1 MPDNLLKKDSGEL
14 KNTELNKKTETK
26 NSEKS
31 DNSVNGSK
39 IKKPVQRRYQKN
51 NFRRQ
56 LKREPL
62 QSQKPNI
69 TGNAEKPQLVKSRN
83 IPEREQNNQSQKL
96 SKPLISDY
104 TKIVPQGKMI
114 SVVVPLF
121 NEEESLMELSLKL
134 RDVFDKMK
142 CMYEVIF
149 VDDGSNDN
157 SFKQIK
163 YIHSRNSRFHAI
175 KFRRNYGKSAALQA
189 GFDAARGDYVITMDA
204 DLQDD
209 PEEIPELITLL
220 NSGYD
225 LVSGWKK
232 VRHDPFIKKHTSKF
246 FNYVTS
252 KMSGIKLHDFNC
264 GLKAYKKDLVK
275 SVRIYGEM
283 HRYIP
288 VLAHL
293 SGFKVTEKPVKHH
306 ARKYGVT
313 KFGIS
318 RFFNGFFDLM
328 TVMFNT
334 KFHTKP
340 LHLFGL
346 FGIISFVIGFL
357 ITAYLTVMKFVA
369 GHYISDRPLF
379 FVGLLFIIVGTQFF
393 SLGLI
398 AEMITKNQVKNE
410 EILVETTI

>member
-1 MPDNLLKKDSGEL
+1 MPDNLLNQDSGEP
-14 KNTELNKKTETK
+14 KNTDTNKKTETK
-26 NSEKS
+26 DSEKS
-31 DNSVNGSK
+31 DNTNSNGK
-39 IKKPVQRRYQKN
+39 FKKPVQRRYQKN
-51 NFRRQ
+51 KFRRPIN
-56 LKREPL
+56 RDTL
-62 QSQKPNI
+62 QSQKTNI
-69 TGNAEKPQLVKSRN
+69 TGNAEKTQIVKSRN
-83 IPEREQNNQSQKL
+83 VPERDQNNQIQKT
-96 SKPLISDY
+96 SKSLNLDY
-104 TKIVPQGKMI
+104 TKIVPQGKLV
-114 SVVVPLF
+114 SVVVPLY

-134 RDVFDKMK
+134 RDVFDRMK
-142 CMYEVIF
+142 CMYEVVF

-163 YIHSRNSRFHAI
+163 YIHSRNSRFHCI

-189 GFDAARGDYVITMDA
+189 GFSAAKGDYIITMDA

-209 PEEIPELITLL
+209 PEEIPEMINML

-246 FNYVTS
+246 FNYITS

-264 GLKAYKKDLVK
+264 GLKAYKKDLTK

-318 RFFNGFFDLM
+318 RFFNGFFDLL

-334 KFHTKP
+334 KFNTKP

-346 FGIISFVIGFL
+346 FGIISFVIGFI

-369 GHYISDRPLF
+369 GHYISERPLF

-398 AEMITKNQVKNE
+398 AEMITKNQMKDE

>member
-1 MPDNLLKKDSGEL
+1 MPDNLPTPGSGEH
-14 KNTELNKKTETK
+14 KNTELNKTESK
-26 NSEKS
+26 NSENQ
-31 DNSVNGSK
+31 DNNGK
-39 IKKPVQRRYQKN
+39 LKKPFKKRYPKN
-51 NFRRQ
+51 KFRRQ
-56 LKREPL
+56 LNRETL

-69 TGNAEKPQLVKSRN
+69 TGNAEKPQLIKSRN
-83 IPEREQNNQSQKL
+83 IPEREQNNQLQKSNKSL
-96 SKPLISDY
+96 VLDY
-104 TKIVPQGKMI
+104 TKIVPNGKLV
-114 SVVVPLF
+114 SVIVPLF

-163 YIHSRNSRFHAI
+163 YIHSRNSRFHCI

-189 GFDAARGDYVITMDA
+189 GFDASRGDYVITMDA

-209 PEEIPELITLL
+209 PEEIPEMINML

-264 GLKAYKKDLVK
+264 GLKAYKKDLIK

-293 SGFKVTEKPVKHH
+293 YGFKVTEKPVKHH

-318 RFFNGFFDLM
+318 RFFNGFFDLL

-334 KFHTKP
+334 KFNTKP

-346 FGIISFVIGFL
+346 FGIISFIIGFL
-357 ITAYLTVMKFVA
+357 ITAYLTIMKFAA
-369 GHYISDRPLF
+369 GHYISERPLF
-379 FVGLLFIIVGTQFF
+379 LVGLLFIIVGTQFF

-410 EILVETTI
+410 EILIETTI

>member
-1 MPDNLLKKDSGEL
+1 MPDNLLNEDSGTL
-14 KNTELNKKTETK
+14 KNNDVTKKTETK
-26 NSEKS
+26 DSEKQ
-31 DNSVNGSK
+31 DNPNL
-39 IKKPVQRRYQKN
+39 KKPIKRRYPKN
-51 NFRRQ
+51 KVRRQ
-56 LKREPL
+56 LNREPL

-69 TGNAEKPQLVKSRN
+69 TGNAEKTQIVKSRN
-83 IPEREQNNQSQKL
+83 IPEREQNNQFQK
-96 SKPLISDY
+96 SPKQGVSDY
-104 TKIVPQGKMI
+104 TKIIPQGKLV
-114 SVVVPLF
+114 SVVVPLY
-121 NEEESLMELSLKL
+121 NEEESLVELSLKL

-142 CMYEVIF
+142 CMYEVVF

-163 YIHSRNSRFHAI
+163 YIHSRNSRFHCI

-189 GFDAARGDYVITMDA
+189 GFTAAKGDYVITMDA

-209 PEEIPELITLL
+209 PEEIPEMINML

-275 SVRIYGEM
+275 SVKIYGEM

-318 RFFNGFFDLM
+318 RFFNGFFDLL

-334 KFHTKP
+334 KFNTKP

-346 FGIISFVIGFL
+346 FGIISFIIGFL
-357 ITAYLTVMKFVA
+357 ITAYLTVMKFAA
-369 GHYISDRPLF
+369 GHYISERPLF

-398 AEMITKNQVKNE
+398 AEMITKNQMKDE